1 MAEYVLSEVIQT
13 TSVMHEHPHSSQDRL
28 EWATRPLR
36 HPKARKCLPSAGS
49 KPVVPTFAKSAK
61 VGHPPIAVDK
71 VEVSKNGKWE
81 EIKLRPKK
89 VKG

>member
-1 MAEYVLSEVIQT
+1 
-13 TSVMHEHPHSSQDRL
+13 
-28 EWATRPLR
+28 
-36 HPKARKCLPSAGS
+36 
-49 KPVVPTFAKSAK
+49 VVPTFAKSAK